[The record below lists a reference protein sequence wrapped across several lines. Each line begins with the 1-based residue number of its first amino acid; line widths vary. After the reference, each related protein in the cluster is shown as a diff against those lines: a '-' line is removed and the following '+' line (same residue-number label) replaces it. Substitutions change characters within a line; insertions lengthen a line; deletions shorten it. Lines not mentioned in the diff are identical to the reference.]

1 MVKPELVSC
10 PLWNTFVLCVF
21 LWGGGGYIQVFQ
33 TRRRDFLLA
42 SVRGLSPLWFTGIC
56 MLKKKKKK
64 IFQSSVLFTLR
75 LNSHLGI
82 VFSWWKHC
90 KDVFFFFLIST
101 RLGMW
106 KWENTACV
114 WEDKINPPFILCKAC
129 IEFFFCIHYQKSF
142 SAGLMY
148 WLLCNSWTKH
158 RLELIFKEKRLYSI
172 FVL

>member
-56 MLKKKKKK
+56 MLKKKKKILSIK
-64 IFQSSVLFTLR
+64 CFVYPQTQLTSWHCFQLMETLQ
-75 LNSHLGI
+75 G
-82 VFSWWKHC
+82 C
-90 KDVFFFFLIST
+90 FFFFLIST

-106 KWENTACV
+106 KWENTARV
-114 WEDKINPPFILCKAC
+114 WEDKINPPFILCKSVYR
-129 IEFFFCIHYQKSF
+129 IFFLYTLSKIIF
-142 SAGLMY
+142 
-148 WLLCNSWTKH
+148 SWT
-158 RLELIFKEKRLYSI
+158 Y
-172 FVL
+172 VLAAM